1 MARRSD
7 VALDPRKSPVRAR
20 STASVN
26 AILEATIQ
34 VLLHVGKERLTTT
47 RVASRAGVSVG
58 TLYQYLLKARFYKL
72 R

>member
-1 MARRSD
+1 M
-7 VALDPRKSPVRAR
+7 
-20 STASVN
+20 N

-58 TLYQYLLKARFYKL
+58 TLYQYFLKARFYKL